1 MMLQQERMGLETGM
15 LFAVPIPA
23 DKAADSAAIRKGID

>member
-1 MMLQQERMGLETGM
+1 MMLSQQKLGLETGM

-23 DKAADSAAIRKGID
+23 DKAADSAVIKKGI